1 MATMQKAKHKRTKV
15 IPTDEPDRPTS
26 SLSHNSWVEDFDDN
40 PTAKEKL
47 GVENIA
53 YQVTEVEK
61 LPQEHVTYDL
71 KGHGGSMVSVRQA
84 EDGDR
89 MDFTDE
95 ELDFKEDIV
104 NSGDTELLGK
114 PASEAGSYARSTS
127 PFDEDSYAGSIQ
139 EEGRKKR
146 RRRKERN
153 VVTPVNDDAD
163 VSMSVS
169 DETHPEPKKKG
180 PSEAWSMSSMH
191 DISQIPMD
199 APPARPKSSGMTRA
213 KSPQTRNRSPGVGT
227 HSASAS
233 RAQSVISVR
242 EADDNQRVDGLNET
256 GESGSKTR
264 ATEHKNNG
272 DNRSLVSG
280 TSPLLKPPQL
290 EHEQQ
295 AYVPYVYAR
304 DCLTKVM
311 DDMKKMKMN
320 HLRIVGQIEDTY
332 KTIEDETQTQFN
344 MFVGG
349 LRVQYKDK
357 VKTFRQVIEIHR
369 EDFGSHK
376 TYWEETLK
384 SLNHRNKALMKEKKK
399 LLIINK
405 IEIDR
410 LEKEKEELTQELTQK
425 LDQNQSSFSSRQK
438 GLEEEKKLL
447 EDNLQSEL
455 EAEKKLHQE
464 EVEKLRLD
472 LEEARASAAAGSIF
486 TDSNI
491 KEVTINGETQRAS
504 SARRTSQTSLR
515 SEGRRGSATGSVRGS
530 LGVAATAA
538 VVSSGISEAERK
550 RLDDRR
556 AQMEKQLIQ
565 SQKDLLVLQTKYDFI
580 QAQYATLASLAKED
594 NDGVISGQ
602 VEATQKDQE
611 IMDEESQ
618 QLKEEIR
625 QWEVDFKEQMG
636 REPTED
642 DRSETVRELETQLSE
657 AETKK
662 NELDSK
668 MATLIALKEGKTPD
682 TQPASIPEP
691 VVKTVEIV
699 IPDPSTVAALTASQE
714 QVNGLE
720 TRLKEMEIS
729 LRDKDKKMK
738 TLEKEKK
745 KVGKKE
751 KHTDRGSGE
760 DDKHLKMILGAVV
773 AQSAIQGSSADDSA
787 AKLENAKAEKED
799 LVAKRDKAK
808 QDLELWVEN
817 YNQEHGSSPEETD
830 SNEEAKAL
838 YASLE
843 ECNTNCLSNETEITA
858 LSILVTGQI
867 PADLQP
873 MKEAQV
879 SVQSTGPAS
888 SQQIQD
894 LEDRIQEL
902 EEENEQLTE
911 RNSEQEETI
920 RELEQTKE
928 QLEERLAEM
937 ESGGGA
943 AAAATAA
950 ALANL
955 DFDDDDV
962 EGFGAQLAALQ
973 KQVDSV
979 ERKLQDEKSAH
990 DDTKEELEMIKVE
1003 CESLRGEKRSLEEE
1017 MDGKI
1022 TTATV
1027 AIAAEMKLKEKSL
1040 EETKQRL
1047 DVLEAEK
1054 LQNLPVDTAKEITL
1068 LQGLVK
1074 KAEKEKED
1082 AQKANIGGTAD
1093 LDKLKIELK
1102 TTNESLA
1109 KEREANRAH
1118 QDNLKKKMA
1127 EKDKQA
1133 KDMVSSTEKKYLQRE
1148 AENKKQIQALEK
1160 KNKEI
1165 LVAGGT
1171 GRTAGGAKGAT
1182 DAKSEKKIK
1191 LLTEQAATLKK
1202 TIQENQDKIRQLE
1215 KDVKEAKSGG
1225 TADKQAGK
1233 KMEKQLKDLEKKL
1246 EMEQKKF
1253 EREKKNA
1260 TELDAELKT
1269 TSKELDGAKD
1279 EIKKLTNQIDLL
1291 GVAAAEALEL
1301 KEKVTEQTAELKK
1314 LQSEMKTLTENYN
1327 SERVLRK
1334 KYYNMVEDMKGKIR
1348 VYCRTRPLS
1357 STEKGRGNFSV
1368 VKAPD
1373 EYSVE
1378 IQSTRGLKE
1387 FQFDHI
1393 FMPES
1398 TQADVFEDT
1407 NNLIQ
1412 SAVDGYN
1419 VCIFAYGQTGSGK
1432 TFTMIGDREGNF
1444 PGIAPRAFEKIFE
1457 VIEENKAKFTFRV
1470 ETYMLELYNDKLIDL
1485 YSKTHGESVK
1495 LDIKKDKKG
1504 LVFVHG
1510 AVVQEASN
1518 SKELYGLFEQGSASR
1533 HVASTKMNAESS
1545 RSHLVIGVVIESTNI
1560 TTGTVTK
1567 GKLSLVDLA
1576 GSERA
1581 AKTDASAQQLK
1592 EANSINKSLSALGDV
1607 ISALSSEQSFIPYR
1621 NNKLTMLMQDSLG
1634 GNAKTLMF
1642 VNISPADYNSE
1653 ETVISLT
1660 YASRVKLITN
1670 DASKNA
1676 DNKEIARLKEIIAKM
1691 KTGEVVELEEDAE
1704 V

>member
-1 MATMQKAKHKRTKV
+1 MATMQKARHKKTKV
-15 IPTDEPDRPTS
+15 SPADEPEDRPAS
-26 SLSHNSWVEDFDDN
+26 SLSHNSWVEDFDVEN
-40 PTAKEKL
+40 PTDKEKY
-47 GVENIA
+47 GVDNTA

-61 LPQEHVTYDL
+61 LPQGTLTSDL
-71 KGHGGSMVSVRQA
+71 KGHGGSTVSVKEA

-89 MDFTDE
+89 IDFTDE
-95 ELDFKEDIV
+95 ELDFQEEVV
-104 NSGDTELLGK
+104 NTGDEPQDRPL
-114 PASEAGSYARSTS
+114 SEGSYARSTS
-127 PFDEDSYAGSIQ
+127 PYGGDSYTGSVD
-139 EEGRKKR
+139 GDGVRKKKR
-146 RRRKERN
+146 RQRKERAN

-163 VSMSVS
+163 MSVSVS
-169 DETHPEPKKKG
+169 DEIPSELKKR
-180 PSEAWSMSSMH
+180 PSEAWSMSSIH
-191 DISQIPMD
+191 NISEIPMD
-199 APPARPKSSGMTRA
+199 APSERPKSSGITRA
-213 KSPQTRNRSPGVGT
+213 KSPQTRNRSPGAGT

-233 RAQSVISVR
+233 RAQSVISLR
-242 EADDNQRVDGLNET
+242 EVDENQRVDGLNDA
-256 GESGSKTR
+256 GQSGNNTR
-264 ATEHKNNG
+264 ANE
-272 DNRSLVSG
+272 DNRSLVSAI

-304 DCLTKVM
+304 DCLAKVM
-311 DDMKKMKMN
+311 DDMKRMKLN

-376 TYWEETLK
+376 NYWEETLK
-384 SLNHRNKALMKEKKK
+384 SLNAKNKALMKEKKK

-410 LEKEKEELTQELTQK
+410 LEKEKEELIQELTQK
-425 LDQNQSSFSSRQK
+425 MDQNQSAFVSREK
-438 GLEEEKKLL
+438 GFEDEKKIL
-447 EDNLQSEL
+447 EDKLQSEL
-455 EAEKKLHQE
+455 NAEKKLHQE
-464 EVEKLRLD
+464 EVERLRLE
-472 LEEARASAAAGSIF
+472 LEEARTTAVALPII
-486 TDSNI
+486 TDSSV
-491 KEVTINGETQRAS
+491 KEVTADGETQRAS

-515 SEGRRGSATGSVRGS
+515 SEGRRGSVGESVGGV

-538 VVSSGISEAERK
+538 IVSNKMSDAERR
-550 RLDDRR
+550 RLEDQKVEMQK
-556 AQMEKQLIQ
+556 QMIQ
-565 SQKDLLVLQTKYDFI
+565 SQKDLVMLQAKYDFL
-580 QAQYATLASLAKED
+580 QAQYATLATLAKND
-594 NDGVISGQ
+594 NDGMISEHM
-602 VEATQKDQE
+602 EATQKDKE

-625 QWEVDFKEQMG
+625 QWEVDFKKQTG
-636 REPTED
+636 REPTKD
-642 DRSETVRELETQLSE
+642 DRSETVQELETQLSE

-662 NELDSK
+662 AELDSK
-668 MATLIALKEGKTPD
+668 MMTLVALKEGKIPETH
-682 TQPASIPEP
+682 PASIPEP
-691 VVKTVEIV
+691 VIKTVEIAV
-699 IPDPSTVAALTASQE
+699 PDPSTVVALTASQE
-714 QVNGLE
+714 QVNKLQ
-720 TRLKEMEIS
+720 TQLKEMEIS
-729 LRDKDKKMK
+729 LREKDKKMK
-738 TLEKEKK
+738 MLEKDKRNVKKEKK
-745 KVGKKE
+745 VVGQ
-751 KHTDRGSGE
+751 SGE
-760 DDKHLKMILGAVV
+760 DEKQLKMILGAVV
-773 AQSAIQGSSADDSA
+773 AQSAIQKSSDDDVA
-787 AKLENAKAEKED
+787 AKLERAKAEKED
-799 LVAKRDKAK
+799 LIAERDKVK
-808 QDLELWVEN
+808 QDLELWVDK
-817 YNQEHGSSPEETD
+817 YKQEHGSYPEETD
-830 SNEEAKAL
+830 RDEEAKAL

-843 ECNTNCLSNETEITA
+843 NCNTNCLSNETDVTA

-879 SVQSTGPAS
+879 SLNATGPAS
-888 SQQIQD
+888 SQKLQD

-911 RNSEQEETI
+911 RNSDQEETI
-920 RELEQTKE
+920 RELELTKE
-928 QLEERLAEM
+928 QLEERLAEL

-973 KQVDSV
+973 GQVDSM
-979 ERKLQDEKSAH
+979 ERKIRDERSAH
-990 DDTKEELEMIKVE
+990 DDTKEELEMMKVE
-1003 CESLRGEKRSLEEE
+1003 LENVKAEKRSLVEEL
-1017 MDGKI
+1017 DGKI
-1022 TTATV
+1022 TSATA
-1027 AIAAEMKLKEKSL
+1027 ALAAEMKLKEKSL

-1047 DVLEAEK
+1047 DELEAEK
-1054 LQNLPVDTAKEITL
+1054 LQNLPVDTAKEIAL

-1102 TTNESLA
+1102 TLNESLA

-1118 QDNLKKKMA
+1118 QDNLKKKTA

-1133 KDMVSSTEKKYLQRE
+1133 KEMVLATEKKYLQRE
-1148 AENKKQIQALEK
+1148 SEHKKQIQALEK

-1165 LVAGGT
+1165 AAAGGA
-1171 GRTAGGAKGAT
+1171 GRGVGGAKGGA
-1182 DAKSEKKIK
+1182 DAKSERKIK
-1191 LLTEQAATLKK
+1191 LLTDQATTLKK
-1202 TIQENQDKIRQLE
+1202 TVQENQDKIRQLE
-1215 KDVKEAKSGG
+1215 KDLKEAKSGG

-1269 TSKELDGAKD
+1269 TSKELDGAKE
-1279 EIKKLTNQIDLL
+1279 EIKKLTNQIDAL

-1314 LQSEMKTLTENYN
+1314 LQSELKTLTENYN

-1348 VYCRTRPLS
+1348 VYCRCRPLS
-1357 STEKGRGNFSV
+1357 NTEKGRGNFSI

-1373 EYSVE
+1373 EYSIEV
-1378 IQSTRGLKE
+1378 QSTRGLKE
-1387 FQFDHI
+1387 FQYDHV
-1393 FMPES
+1393 FMPET
-1398 TQADVFEDT
+1398 TQAEVFEDT

-1444 PGIAPRAFEKIFE
+1444 PGIAPRAFDKIFE
-1457 VIEENKAKFTFRV
+1457 VIEENKSKFSFRV

-1485 YSKTHGESVK
+1485 YSKTHGEGVK

-1510 AVVQEASN
+1510 SVVHEASN
-1518 SKELYGLFEQGSASR
+1518 AKELYGLFEQGSSNR

-1545 RSHLVIGVVIESTNI
+1545 RSHLIIGVVIESTNL

-1642 VNISPADYNSE
+1642 VNISPADYNAE

-1691 KTGEVVELEEDAE
+1691 KQGETVEVEEDGDE
-1704 V
+1704 